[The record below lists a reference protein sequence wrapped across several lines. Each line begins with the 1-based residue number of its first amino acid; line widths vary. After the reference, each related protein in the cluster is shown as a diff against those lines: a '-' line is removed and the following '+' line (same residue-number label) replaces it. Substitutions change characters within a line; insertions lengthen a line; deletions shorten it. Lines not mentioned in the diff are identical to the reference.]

1 MTTDSFWRGLNLFEV
16 HMKKIWCISILILL
30 MLSLLFL
37 GCTQQSNKTEY
48 PKLKVVNNN
57 PTYSVLQVKLVGYEF
72 NDLNIEKGTSKTFEL
87 NNGIS
92 GGYENVNV
100 TVIYGLPQMA
110 QWRVS
115 KNCNFFD
122 GQTTT
127 VTVGNGVLE

>member
-1 MTTDSFWRGLNLFEV
+1 
-16 HMKKIWCISILILL
+16 MKKRKLISILYI
-30 MLSLLFL
+30 LLFL
-37 GCTQQSNKTEY
+37 VIFLSSCAQQSKQPEY

-100 TVIYGLPQMA
+100 TVVYGLPQMA

-115 KNCNFFD
+115 KICNFSD

-127 VTVGNGVLE
+127 VTVGNGILE